1 MFSDAELKSIMLAV
15 LRGRPEGATEC
26 TLEGAVQRALDWGS
40 KVRTQT
46 LLLDLVISGKV
57 VIAVT
62 PEGEIRFTGGR
73 EKERA
78 SHGGSATNGRLVP

>member
-15 LRGRPEGATEC
+15 LRGRPEGASEC
-26 TLEGAVQRALDWGS
+26 TLEQALQRALDWGS

-46 LLLDLVISGKV
+46 LLLDLVVSGKV

-62 PEGEIRFTGGR
+62 PEGELRFSKGR
-73 EKERA
+73 GQDHA
-78 SHGGSATNGRLVP
+78 DHGRSTTNGTLAP